1 MKSYLNEP
9 LQCVKIRQVSD
20 FKKSICGVSQGSV
33 LGPLLFLIY
42 INYIYKT
49 DPITAFHLLA
59 DNIALLCANKNINQ
73 LKINLNTSLDYIEN
87 WLKAKKLTL
96 NVEKSKLLYFDLL
109 LACKRHVFDIQING
123 EPLEFNN
130 EAKYFGVT
138 KAIN

>member
-49 DPITAFHLLA
+49 DPIAAFHLLA

-109 LACKRHVFDIQING
+109 LACKRHVFDI
-123 EPLEFNN
+123 
-130 EAKYFGVT
+130 
-138 KAIN
+138 